1 MRKGARYEKQD
12 HLPFEHTMNSFTEL
26 VDRCATFTLETLS
39 EANERTID
47 SLQTSGAT
55 SLVKT
60 LQMIQ
65 LQKAILA
72 VGMFSIFEARLQ
84 EGLSCSNGFGEAKK
98 ILDDEGKLDMKEH
111 FDDLFLAV
119 NVLKHGRGRSYDA
132 LVAKA
137 EVLPFRIKLPDESFF
152 FEGDVSEVST
162 LIEVDDALVQ
172 RCGDVIRDVS
182 EVIRRVRP
190 EFAYV

>member
-1 MRKGARYEKQD
+1 M
-12 HLPFEHTMNSFTEL
+12 HNFIEL
-26 VDRCATFTLETLS
+26 IDRCITFTLEALRDV
-39 EANERTID
+39 NERTIEA
-47 SLQTSGAT
+47 LQTTGAT

-72 VGMFSIFEARLQ
+72 VGMFSIFEASLQ
-84 EGLSCSNGFGEAKK
+84 EGLNCSNGFSEAKK
-98 ILDDEGKLDMKEH
+98 ILDDEGELYMKER

-137 EVLPFRIKLPDESFF
+137 ETLPFRIKLPDESFF
-152 FEGDVSEVST
+152 FEGDVSEVFT
-162 LIEVDDALVQ
+162 LVEVDDSFVQ
-172 RCGDVIRDVS
+172 HCSDIISEVA
-182 EVIRRVRP
+182 EVIRRGHP
-190 EFAYV
+190 EFV

>member
-1 MRKGARYEKQD
+1 M
-12 HLPFEHTMNSFTEL
+12 HSFTEL
-26 VDRCATFTLETLS
+26 VDRCAAFTLRTLG
-39 EANERTID
+39 EANERTIEA
-47 SLQTSGAT
+47 LQTSGAT

-72 VGMFSIFEARLQ
+72 VGMFSIFEANLQ
-84 EGLSCSNGFGEAKK
+84 DGLVCTDGFGEAKK
-98 ILDDEGKLDMKEH
+98 ILDVEGELDMKER
-111 FDDLFLAV
+111 FDDLNLAI

-137 EVLPFRIKLPDESFF
+137 EALPFRIRLPSESFF

-162 LIEVDDALVQ
+162 LVEVDDAFVQ
-172 RCGDVIRDVS
+172 HCGDVIRDVS
-182 EVIRRVRP
+182 GVIRRVRP
-190 EFAYV
+190 GFA

>member
-1 MRKGARYEKQD
+1 M
-12 HLPFEHTMNSFTEL
+12 HSFTEL
-26 VDRCATFTLETLS
+26 VDRCAAFTLETLRK
-39 EANERTID
+39 ANERTIEA
-47 SLQTSGAT
+47 LQTSGAT
-55 SLVKT
+55 ALVKT

-65 LQKAILA
+65 LQKTILA
-72 VGMFSIFEARLQ
+72 VGMFSIFEASLQ
-84 EGLSCSNGFGEAKK
+84 EGLSCSNGFDEAKK
-98 ILDDEGKLDMKEH
+98 ILDAEGELDMEEH

-119 NVLKHGRGRSYDA
+119 NVLKHGRGRSYDD

-137 EVLPFRIKLPDESFF
+137 EALPFKIKLPDESFF

-162 LIEVDDALVQ
+162 LIEVDDAFVQ

-190 EFAYV
+190 EFA

>member
-1 MRKGARYEKQD
+1 M
-12 HLPFEHTMNSFTEL
+12 HSFTDL
-26 VDRCATFTLETLS
+26 VDRCATFTLATLR
-39 EANERTID
+39 EANERTIEA
-47 SLQTSGAT
+47 LQTSGAT

-72 VGMFSIFEARLQ
+72 VGMFSIFEANLQ
-84 EGLSCSNGFGEAKK
+84 EGLSCSNGFGEAKN
-98 ILDDEGKLDMKEH
+98 ILVGEGKLDISKH
-111 FDDLFLAV
+111 FDNLILAV
-119 NVLKHGRGRSYDA
+119 NVLKHGRGRSYDT

-137 EVLPFRIKLPDESFF
+137 ADLPFRIRLPDESFF

-162 LIEVDDALVQ
+162 LIEVDDAFVQ
-172 RCGDVIRDVS
+172 RCGDVIRDVA
-182 EVIRRVRP
+182 EVISRARP

>member
-1 MRKGARYEKQD
+1 MD
-12 HLPFEHTMNSFTEL
+12 NFTEL
-26 VDRCATFTLETLS
+26 VDRCATFTLETLR

-47 SLQTSGAT
+47 ALKTSGAT
-55 SLVKT
+55 TLVRT

-72 VGMFSIFEARLQ
+72 VGMFSIFEANLQ
-84 EGLSCSNGFGEAKK
+84 EGLNCSNGFDEAKR
-98 ILDDEGKLDMKEH
+98 ILDDEGELDTKER

-137 EVLPFRIKLPDESFF
+137 ETLPFRIKLPDEFFF

-162 LIEVDDALVQ
+162 LVEVDDAFVQ
-172 RCGDVIRDVS
+172 RCGDVIRDVGR
-182 EVIRRVRP
+182 VVRRVLP
-190 EFAYV
+190 GFG

>member
-1 MRKGARYEKQD
+1 M
-12 HLPFEHTMNSFTEL
+12 HSFTEL
-26 VDRCATFTLETLS
+26 IDRCTTFTLETLR
-39 EANERTID
+39 EANERTIEA
-47 SLQTSGAT
+47 LQTSSAT

-72 VGMFSIFEARLQ
+72 VGMFSIFEASLQ

-98 ILDDEGKLDMKEH
+98 ILDNEGELDMKER

-119 NVLKHGRGRSYDA
+119 NVLKHGRGYSYDA

-137 EVLPFRIKLPDESFF
+137 DVLPFRIKLPDESFF
-152 FEGDVSEVST
+152 SEGDVSEVST
-162 LIEVDDALVQ
+162 LIEVDDAFVQ
-172 RCGDVIRDVS
+172 LCGNVISDVS
-182 EVIRRVRP
+182 EVVRRVRP
-190 EFAYV
+190 EFA

>member
-1 MRKGARYEKQD
+1 M
-12 HLPFEHTMNSFTEL
+12 HSFTEL
-26 VDRCATFTLETLS
+26 VDRCAAFTLETLRK
-39 EANERTID
+39 ANERTIEA
-47 SLQTSGAT
+47 LQTSGAT
-55 SLVKT
+55 AIVKT

-65 LQKAILA
+65 LQKTILA
-72 VGMFSIFEARLQ
+72 VGMFSIFEASLQ
-84 EGLSCSNGFGEAKK
+84 EGLSCSNGFDEAKK
-98 ILDDEGKLDMKEH
+98 ILDAEGELDMKEH

-119 NVLKHGRGRSYDA
+119 NVLKHGCGRSYDA

-137 EVLPFRIKLPDESFF
+137 EALPFKIKLPDESFF

-162 LIEVDDALVQ
+162 LIEVDDAFVQ

-190 EFAYV
+190 EFA